1 MLGSGKIQTKLEWEG
16 KRTEVERVVL
26 PFQLVEVVNEPRAKT
41 MDMFVPRVGSDKWY
55 NMLIWGD
62 NKLVMSSLLSDYA
75 GKIDLI
81 YIDPPFGTG
90 ADFSFD
96 VELEGEEL
104 AKAPSG
110 IEIKAY
116 RDTWRY
122 GLSSYLQMMY
132 ERLIL
137 MRDLMSERS
146 TIYVHLN
153 WRVGHYVKAI
163 VDEIFG
169 EDNFRNEIIWYRGP
183 IEIAQKNLTKSHDII
198 LRYTKTE
205 DYIWNPPRVPYS
217 ESLLKSLKKDEKGY
231 YYTRGRKHR
240 KMADWE
246 IKTGAGLKSYV
257 DPQKGKLAD
266 DVWRDVG
273 SYNLGREKTGFP
285 TQKPEVLLERI
296 VNASSE
302 EGSIIADFFCG
313 SGTTLAV
320 AERLRRRWIGCDL
333 SKFPIHVTRK
343 RLLDITGCRP
353 FQLLN
358 LGRYQKQKLMENGNG
373 GKKYIDFILQL
384 YKASP
389 LQGFAY
395 IHGKKGNRL
404 VHIGGVDSFVTE
416 REIREAAREGLNVN
430 AKGIDILGWDFEMGL
445 HDLVASIER
454 EYAVDI
460 HLTQIPLEV
469 LEMKAHEMSRL
480 DDVKFFDLNYL
491 DIAHEVKGREVKV
504 YINRFVIANPEY
516 IPEEIRN
523 SIKNYSS
530 FIDYWAV
537 DFDFKGDTFHNMRQ
551 EYRTK
556 KNPNL
561 HTQIKYEY
569 DKPGEYDVLVKVVD
583 ILGNDTNK
591 LLHIKV
597 E

>member
-16 KRTEVERVVL
+16 KRTEVERVEL

-62 NKLVMSSLLSDYA
+62 NKLVMNSLIGRGFA
-75 GKIDLI
+75 GKINLI
-81 YIDPPFGTG
+81 YIDPPFATG
-90 ADFSFD
+90 ADFTLNIK
-96 VELEGEEL
+96 VENEEMMKE
-104 AKAPSG
+104 ASA
-110 IEIKAY
+110 IEMKAY
-116 RDTWRY
+116 RDTWGQ
-122 GLSSYLQMMY
+122 GLASYLQMMY
-132 ERLIL
+132 DRLVL
-137 MRDLMSERS
+137 MRDLLTENGSF
-146 TIYVHLN
+146 YVHMD
-153 WRVGHYVKAI
+153 WHVGHYVKTI
-163 VDEIFG
+163 LDEIFG
-169 EDNFRNEIIWYRGP
+169 KENFQREIIWGLETASGFKSTVKNWVRQHDTILYYCKSGIPTFNKIFLPHKPEYVARFKNVDKQGRRYRDDRVGGRRQYLDETQGTP
-183 IEIAQKNLTKSHDII
+183 I
-198 LRYTKTE
+198 
-205 DYIWNPPRVPYS
+205 
-217 ESLLKSLKKDEKGY
+217 G
-231 YYTRGRKHR
+231 
-240 KMADWE
+240 
-246 IKTGAGLKSYV
+246 
-257 DPQKGKLAD
+257 
-266 DVWRDVG
+266 DVWRDIMSFQQASTSREYVG
-273 SYNLGREKTGFP
+273 FQ
-285 TQKPEVLLERI
+285 TQKPEALLERI
-296 VNASSE
+296 ILASSNE
-302 EGSIIADFFCG
+302 NDLVADFFCG
-313 SGTTLAV
+313 SGTTLVV
-320 AERLRRRWIGCDL
+320 AEKLRRRWIGADL
-333 SKFPIHVTRK
+333 SKFTINLSRK
-343 RLLDITGCRP
+343 RLLEIPGCRP
-353 FQLLN
+353 FQILN
-358 LGRYQKQKLMENGNG
+358 LGRYQKQKLIENGNG

-469 LEMKAHEMSRL
+469 LEMKAHERSRL

-551 EYRTK
+551 EYRTR

-561 HTQIKYEY
+561 RTQIRYEY